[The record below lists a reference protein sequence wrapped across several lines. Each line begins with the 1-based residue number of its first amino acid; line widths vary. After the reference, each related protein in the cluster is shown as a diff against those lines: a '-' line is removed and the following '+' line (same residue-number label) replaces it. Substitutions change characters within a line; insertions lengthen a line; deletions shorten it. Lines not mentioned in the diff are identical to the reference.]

1 MLKANVSR
9 QAFDLIYFINY
20 IYTLLYSRG
29 LQRQCRKRNDCA
41 SAGAS
46 VVKRRAFGNW
56 GDSETIDTRF
66 GESP

>member
-1 MLKANVSR
+1 MSVDKRSIKFTL
-9 QAFDLIYFINY
+9 FNY

-46 VVKRRAFGNW
+46 VVKKYALGSR
-56 GDSETIDTRF
+56 GDSGAIDTRF

>member
-9 QAFDLIYFINY
+9 QAFDLIYFINLY
-20 IYTLLYSRG
+20 FTLLRG

-46 VVKRRAFGNW
+46 VVKKYALGSR
-56 GDSETIDTRF
+56 GDSGAIDTRF